1 MQTLQ
6 TVLAAVKSV
15 LPSHYLPGYAS
26 PCWYAN
32 YTTAKVEMVQGG
44 NEHGNGTV
52 SKSWTFTKD
61 KGQLYC
67 LPSFYLMGYAKCGT
81 TTVCDLLSK
90 HSLVGTN
97 LQWMKKKIDLD
108 NIQTVVA
115 RFIRYISKFEG
126 IGKEIERNPANSLVG
141 ECAVYNAF
149 QLPFL
154 MNLSTTFPDTNPYL
168 MHSLLPHAKFIAV
181 VRNPLY
187 RIRSEYY
194 YFIQAHC
201 KDRAEEAKRLRD
213 ADSFHL
219 TVMNH
224 LNAYEKC
231 MELHADIVFCMY
243 SYRNWI
249 QPEST
254 CIQVRLEATMYFY
267 TLSQWLQYFP
277 RDQFLIIRTEDLKE
291 NEAVVAAEMYNFIGA
306 GTFRGKKLEKEEQS
320 IQTEKHRASF
330 MIITQ
335 RISCILKQRSYYWIY
350 FIHTM
355 SSWLNFCK
363 MNAFYGWNNYT
374 QTIYVYVYY
383 LALVYS

>member
-1 MQTLQ
+1 MESSHSLSQPLSTIFGHTGVALTDPVLESKMQTLQ
-6 TVLAAVKSV
+6 AVLAAVKSV

-90 HSLVGTN
+90 HSLIGTN

-168 MHSLLPHAKFIAV
+168 MHSLLPYAKFIAV

-194 YFIQAHC
+194 YFIQAC
-201 KDRAEEAKRLRD
+201 SL
-213 ADSFHL
+213 
-219 TVMNH
+219 
-224 LNAYEKC
+224 
-231 MELHADIVFCMY
+231 
-243 SYRNWI
+243 
-249 QPEST
+249 
-254 CIQVRLEATMYFY
+254 
-267 TLSQWLQYFP
+267 
-277 RDQFLIIRTEDLKE
+277 
-291 NEAVVAAEMYNFIGA
+291 
-306 GTFRGKKLEKEEQS
+306 
-320 IQTEKHRASF
+320 
-330 MIITQ
+330 
-335 RISCILKQRSYYWIY
+335 
-350 FIHTM
+350 
-355 SSWLNFCK
+355 
-363 MNAFYGWNNYT
+363 
-374 QTIYVYVYY
+374 
-383 LALVYS
+383 